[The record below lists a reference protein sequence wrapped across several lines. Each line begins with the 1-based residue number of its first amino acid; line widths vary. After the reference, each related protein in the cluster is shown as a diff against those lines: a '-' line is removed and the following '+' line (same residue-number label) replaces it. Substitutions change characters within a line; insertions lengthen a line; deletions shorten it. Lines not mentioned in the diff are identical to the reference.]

1 MIMNITVWFY
11 TSIKDGASCSIP
23 TKHVSIKQHNISSHS
38 AAYTVKRVRITY
50 RKTLWEWNRRILYN
64 RSESRTN
71 AYCSLLKGVLW
82 NA

>member
-50 RKTLWEWNRRILYN
+50 RKTL
-64 RSESRTN
+64 
-71 AYCSLLKGVLW
+71 
-82 NA
+82 